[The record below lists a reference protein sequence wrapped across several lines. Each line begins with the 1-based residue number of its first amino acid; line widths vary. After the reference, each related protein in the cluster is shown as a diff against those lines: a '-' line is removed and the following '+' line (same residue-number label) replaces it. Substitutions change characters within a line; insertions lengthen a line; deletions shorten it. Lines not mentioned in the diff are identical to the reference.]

1 VVLGADL
8 LGFWG
13 ILAAIPVAGIIN
25 FALREWVLPRIVR
38 GDGPAMPAP
47 VGEPAE
53 GVPG

>member
-1 VVLGADL
+1 VLGADL

-25 FALREWVLPRIVR
+25 FALREWVVPRIIR
-38 GDGPAMPAP
+38 SSGPAEPVP
-47 VGEPAE
+47 VGEPAG